1 MKNYKGFSLIEIM
14 IAFVIMAIA
23 LTIVIRVFSTGL
35 KTVSE
40 TEKYSI
46 AVQIAESL
54 MARVGEDI
62 SLDNSQLKGDI
73 EETYYWLVTIE
84 PMLIDYNLF
93 MGDGSNDN
101 MQLKKVKIQVGW
113 LDNQISSKIELD
125 EIKQY
130 IRL

>member
-84 PMLIDYNLF
+84 PMLIDYKLF

>member
-84 PMLIDYNLF
+84 PMLINYKLF

>member
-84 PMLIDYNLF
+84 PMLIDYKLL
-93 MGDGSNDN
+93 MIDGANDN

>member
-84 PMLIDYNLF
+84 PMLIDYKLF
-93 MGDGSNDN
+93 MVDGSNDN

>member
-62 SLDNSQLKGDI
+62 SLENSQLKGDI

-84 PMLIDYNLF
+84 PMLIDYKLF
-93 MGDGSNDN
+93 MVDGSNDN

-125 EIKQY
+125 GIKQY

>member
-84 PMLIDYNLF
+84 PMLIDYKLL
-93 MGDGSNDN
+93 MIDGANDN

-113 LDNQISSKIELD
+113 LDNQISSKVELD

>member
-84 PMLIDYNLF
+84 PMLIDYKLF
-93 MGDGSNDN
+93 MVDGSNDN

-125 EIKQY
+125 GIKQY